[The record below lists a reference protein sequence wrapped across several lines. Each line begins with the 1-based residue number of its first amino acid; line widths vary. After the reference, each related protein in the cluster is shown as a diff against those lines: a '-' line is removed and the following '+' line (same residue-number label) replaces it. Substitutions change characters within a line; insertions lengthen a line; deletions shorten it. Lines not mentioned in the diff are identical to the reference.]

1 MAHPARE
8 QLHRER
14 TRTYQAAL
22 DAARAPVE
30 VMVLLAK
37 GRESR
42 PDAHALEEMFAATS
56 PRPGDE
62 RQPLPAA
69 VWVALRQG
77 DVDATI
83 DALVACS
90 SEQFL
95 IAAHEQLDDTYRLT
109 TVEERRGLPD
119 VTLLQDQ
126 VAAFLQLPPDV
137 VAIAAGWGPDDPRT
151 EAEIHTLLDQRFG
164 PPSFAAPPQ
173 AATAQAATA
182 QAATAQAA
190 TAHGHGRE
198 LRMSS
203 TEFAALLNLTPE
215 QGGVLDTLV
224 RQADL
229 VITA

>member
-1 MAHPARE
+1 
-8 QLHRER
+8 
-14 TRTYQAAL
+14 
-22 DAARAPVE
+22 
-30 VMVLLAK
+30 MVLLAR

-42 PDAHALEEMFAATS
+42 ADAQALEELFAATS
-56 PRPGDE
+56 PGPGDE

-90 SEQFL
+90 TEQFL

-119 VTLLQDQ
+119 VGLLQDQ

-137 VAIAAGWGPDDPRT
+137 VAIAAGWGPDDPRA
-151 EAEIHTLLDQRFG
+151 EAEIQTLLDQRFG
-164 PPSFAAPPQ
+164 PPGCADP
-173 AATAQAATA
+173 TQAATA

-224 RQADL
+224 RQTDL
-229 VITA
+229 LITG

>member
-1 MAHPARE
+1 M
-8 QLHRER
+8 
-14 TRTYQAAL
+14 
-22 DAARAPVE
+22 
-30 VMVLLAK
+30 LLAK

-42 PDAHALEEMFAATS
+42 PDAHALEELFAATS
-56 PRPGDE
+56 PGPGDE

-77 DVDATI
+77 DVDATV

-137 VAIAAGWGPDDPRT
+137 VAIASGWGPDDPRT
-151 EAEIHTLLDQRFG
+151 EAEIQTLLDQRFG
-164 PPSFAAPPQ
+164 PPGFAVAPRAAPPQATPPQ

-182 QAATAQAA
+182 QAATA
-190 TAHGHGRE
+190 HGRE
-198 LRMSS
+198 LSMSS

-224 RQADL
+224 RQTDL